1 MARPTPP
8 MGISRDLSLRPN
20 RHPTE
25 AVAGPA
31 CRGVRTDRLAYPSRL
46 RGGRSRVRGRIRGVP
61 ALRDWLG
68 GITRLL
74 SWLQAVRTRLSRAS
88 ISTPPIPRTGVAHG
102 RRALPR
108 FRTLLDLR
116 RRGRPRRL
124 HPAGKVSPRGAKA
137 SETHLRR
144 LGELP
149 PSPGRS
155 VPMVHAG
162 RRVPVVI
169 THGRPGRSVPW
180 HARMAPARLPV
191 RHGTECLCIR
201 GPGKQGGT
209 DNARQEYMNS
219 SPNECNRKVCAPW
232 KRHRN
237 TDRMKR
243 QPHRAR
249 QRSRS
254 QTKPHR
260 SAPMTSS
267 SHGSTQSPVRTDPG
281 GASPYH

>member
-1 MARPTPP
+1 
-8 MGISRDLSLRPN
+8 
-20 RHPTE
+20 
-25 AVAGPA
+25 
-31 CRGVRTDRLAYPSRL
+31 
-46 RGGRSRVRGRIRGVP
+46 
-61 ALRDWLG
+61 
-68 GITRLL
+68 
-74 SWLQAVRTRLSRAS
+74 
-88 ISTPPIPRTGVAHG
+88 
-102 RRALPR
+102 
-108 FRTLLDLR
+108 
-116 RRGRPRRL
+116 
-124 HPAGKVSPRGAKA
+124 
-137 SETHLRR
+137 
-144 LGELP
+144 
-149 PSPGRS
+149 
-155 VPMVHAG
+155 MVHAG

-169 THGRPGRSVPW
+169 THGRQGRSVPW

-191 RHGTECLCIR
+191 RHGTECWCIR

-281 GASPYH
+281 GASPYHSPITQPSPTVRPLPDQKALTWYFVPALDRRRRPRTVFTTCAMSYRRTRTPTPQITDQDPDQVRTNLAQQQTIPPFVAAQRRWLACTTSRRRTSWDQDAPCPDAAPCPCRRRLSGKAGLGLSVRSPATQRL